1 MTAFTALFKT
11 DTFTPDALVAGNP
24 DLLLN
29 SPIILAA
36 GQNLKRGALLGKVTA
51 TGKYV
56 LSLAAANDG
65 SQVPN
70 SILVDD
76 TDATSGDK
84 ATINYTRG
92 DFLQD
97 YVTFGTG
104 HTPASTAA
112 GLRALGIFF
121 VTAQGGV

>member
-11 DTFTPDALVAGNP
+11 DTFVPDGLVAGNP

-51 TGKYV
+51 TSKYV
-56 LSLAAANDG
+56 LSLAAASDG

-104 HTPASTAA
+104 HTPASTTAV
-112 GLRALGIFF
+112 LRPLGIVFI
-121 VTAQGGV
+121 TAQGGV